1 MVENYRAACLVVRGR
16 QRWGLAIVPRM
27 TMTPISELRFYPG
40 NARRGDIDLIAE
52 SLSKLGQ
59 YKPIV
64 INKDGTILAGN
75 HTVMAAQRLGWETI
89 DVHRVDV
96 DDDTAKRIVIVDNK
110 ANDQSTYDVE
120 DLVNLLTELPTLEAT
135 GFTRDEVDQLLES
148 LDDIDADIPER
159 PAEPTPEG
167 FNLLV
172 ECENAEEQARIKARL
187 LAEGVTVGEV

>member
-1 MVENYRAACLVVRGR
+1 
-16 QRWGLAIVPRM
+16 M
-27 TMTPISELRFYPG
+27 TQVSISELRFYPG

-52 SLSKLGQ
+52 SLGKLGQ

-64 INKDGTILAGN
+64 VNKDGTILAGN

>member
-1 MVENYRAACLVVRGR
+1 MLRG
-16 QRWGLAIVPRM
+16 M
-27 TMTPISELRFYPG
+27 TQIEISKLKFYPG
-40 NARRGDIDLIAE
+40 NARRGDIDLIAD

-64 INKDGTILAGN
+64 VNKDGTILAGN

-96 DDDTAKRIVIVDNK
+96 DEDTAKRIVLVDNK

-120 DLVNLLTELPTLEAT
+120 ELVNLLTELPNLDAT
-135 GFTRDEVDQLLES
+135 GFTRDEVDELLES
-148 LDDIDADIPER
+148 LDALDDEDIPE
-159 PAEPTPEG
+159 PPKDPQPEG
-167 FNLLV
+167 YNLLV
-172 ECENAEEQARIKARL
+172 ECDNVEEQQRIKSRL

>member
-1 MVENYRAACLVVRGR
+1 
-16 QRWGLAIVPRM
+16 M
-27 TMTPISELRFYPG
+27 TMTPISQLKFYPG

-52 SLSKLGQ
+52 SLQRLGQ
-59 YKPIV
+59 YKPV
-64 INKDGTILAGN
+64 VVNTGGKCPELADTILAGN

>member
-1 MVENYRAACLVVRGR
+1 
-16 QRWGLAIVPRM
+16 M
-27 TMTPISELRFYPG
+27 TMTPISELKFYPG

-52 SLSKLGQ
+52 SLEKLGQ

-64 INKDGTILAGN
+64 VNTDGTILAGN

-148 LDDIDADIPER
+148 LDDIDAEIPDR

>member
-1 MVENYRAACLVVRGR
+1 MVGNYRVACLVVRGR

-64 INKDGTILAGN
+64 VNKDGTILAGN

-96 DDDTAKRIVIVDNK
+96 DDDTAKRIVLVDN
-110 ANDQSTYDVE
+110 ASNDKSTYDVE

-148 LDDIDADIPER
+148 IDDIDAEIPER
-159 PAEPTPEG
+159 PAEPVPEG

-172 ECENAEEQARIKARL
+172 ECENKEEQQRIKARL

>member
-1 MVENYRAACLVVRGR
+1 
-16 QRWGLAIVPRM
+16 M
-27 TMTPISELRFYPG
+27 TQVSISELKFYPG

-52 SLSKLGQ
+52 SLGKLGQ

-64 INKDGTILAGN
+64 VNKDGTILAGN

-148 LDDIDADIPER
+148 LDDIDAEIPER

>member
-1 MVENYRAACLVVRGR
+1 
-16 QRWGLAIVPRM
+16 M
-27 TMTPISELRFYPG
+27 TQVSISELKFYPG

-52 SLSKLGQ
+52 SLGKLGQ

-64 INKDGTILAGN
+64 VNKDGTILAGN

-148 LDDIDADIPER
+148 LDDIDVEIPER

-172 ECENAEEQARIKARL
+172 ECENEEEQQRIKARL

>member
-1 MVENYRAACLVVRGR
+1 MA
-16 QRWGLAIVPRM
+16 Q
-27 TMTPISELRFYPG
+27 TSISELKFYPG
-40 NARRGDIDLIAE
+40 NARRGDIDLIAD

-64 INKDGTILAGN
+64 ANADGTILAGN

-96 DDDTAKRIVIVDNK
+96 DDETAKRIVLVDNK

-120 DLVNLLTELPTLEAT
+120 ELVNLLTELPNLDAT
-135 GFTRDEVDQLLES
+135 GFTRDEVDDLLETLDA
-148 LDDIDADIPER
+148 LDDEDIPE
-159 PAEPTPEG
+159 PPKDPQPEG
-167 FNLLV
+167 YNLLV
-172 ECENAEEQARIKARL
+172 ECENVEEQQRIKSRL

>member
-1 MVENYRAACLVVRGR
+1 
-16 QRWGLAIVPRM
+16 M
-27 TMTPISELRFYPG
+27 TQVSISELKFYPG

-52 SLSKLGQ
+52 SLEKLGQ

-64 INKDGTILAGN
+64 VNKDGTILAGN

-148 LDDIDADIPER
+148 LDDIDAEIPEH

>member
-1 MVENYRAACLVVRGR
+1 MTLVNI
-16 QRWGLAIVPRM
+16 A
-27 TMTPISELRFYPG
+27 ELRFYPG

-52 SLSKLGQ
+52 SLGKLGQ

-64 INKDGTILAGN
+64 VNKDGTILAGN

-135 GFTRDEVDQLLES
+135 GFTRYEVDQLLES
-148 LDDIDADIPER
+148 LDDIDAEIPER